1 MNSPEVNMVFD
12 ELTAAPMR
20 KAHEHAHQAAIATGT
35 DTVQDYVGRAKVA
48 LELIHRGEA
57 RFRNKG

>member
-1 MNSPEVNMVFD
+1 MVFD